1 MAKIKPLQDKILLKK
16 VESKASKEEVV
27 KGGIIMPSEEKPI
40 KYGEVVDISE
50 ELPNTKLKVGDK
62 VLYSEYGGKDI
73 KVDDDEFLLISY
85 KDISA
90 IIEL

>member
-1 MAKIKPLQDKILLKK
+1 
-16 VESKASKEEVV
+16 
-27 KGGIIMPSEEKPI
+27 MPSEEKPI

>member
-1 MAKIKPLQDKILLKK
+1 MAKVKPLQDKILLKK
-16 VESKASKEEVV
+16 VESRTSEEEVV
-27 KGGIIMPSEEKPI
+27 EGGIILPSDEEPI
-40 KYGEVVDISE
+40 KYGEVIAISE
-50 ELPNTKLKVGDK
+50 ELKNVKLKVGDK

-73 KVDDDEFLLISY
+73 KVDNDEFLLISY